1 MKTIRSSVFET
12 NSSSCHCV
20 VVANAD
26 DYKKFMDGEL
36 FADEKA
42 YKCSCRSDLI
52 SFDEVYRRYLAH
64 LDNMNSYC
72 GDSSKELPLGMN
84 VVYWLMLHPELFEL
98 DDDKRIELINGSND
112 IKDSVREELLT
123 ELANPG
129 CTRVNSFMCWIDYD
143 TAPASY
149 EMLRYWT
156 EDFTSEY
163 DGCESK
169 PVEDI
174 VENGM
179 PMKKLR
185 CVWYV

>member
-12 NSSSCHCV
+12 NSSSCHCI

-26 DYKKFMDGEL
+26 DYKKFVDGEL

-52 SFDEVYRRYLAH
+52 SFDEVYSRYLAH
-64 LDNMNSYC
+64 LDNMNSGC
-72 GDSSKELPLGMN
+72 GDSKELPLGMN
-84 VVYWLMLHPELFEL
+84 AVYWLMLHPEMFEL

-123 ELANPG
+123 EMAKPG
-129 CTRVNSFMCWIDYD
+129 YTRVNSFMCWIDYD
-143 TAPASY
+143 SAPASY

-163 DGCESK
+163 DGYGSS
-169 PVEDI
+169 PVVDV

-179 PMKKLR
+179 PMKELR